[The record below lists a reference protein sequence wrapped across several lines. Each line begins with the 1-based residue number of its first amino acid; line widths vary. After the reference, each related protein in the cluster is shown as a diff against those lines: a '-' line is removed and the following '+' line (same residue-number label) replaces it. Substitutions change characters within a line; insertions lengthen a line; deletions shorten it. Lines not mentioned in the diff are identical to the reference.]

1 MSIFE
6 FVLVT
11 VSLIMALGITLLLR
25 HIAAII
31 RYRKSIELYWVALT
45 WMALQFVTVTWVWW
59 SLWDFAAVEWTY
71 PRFFYLL
78 AGPTLHYIV
87 ISMLVSTDVSKPN
100 ASLIE
105 NFSSIRV
112 PFMLVLSAVQVF
124 VALDGWVFGVEPL
137 WNSLRALQ
145 VALLFLYLTA
155 AISPKPIVQNS
166 VIVAVTG
173 LFIYGLIFLRYLP
186 GAFVSS

>member
-25 HIAAII
+25 HIAAVI

-45 WMALQFVTVTWVWW
+45 WMAFQFVTVTWVWW

-71 PRFFYLL
+71 PRFLYLL
-78 AGPTLHYIV
+78 AGPTLHFIA

-145 VALLFLYLTA
+145 VAMLFLYLTA

-166 VIVAVTG
+166 VIVAITG
-173 LFIYGLIFLRYLP
+173 LFIYGLFFLRYMP